1 MDNIEKKLI
10 ELRVESKKKAQAYL
24 FSKKQTEIAK
34 KALDVSVKEI
44 EELENKLG
52 YNAPA
57 LYPDKF
63 TKPKEEYDPTFYLEY
78 DASDPTCNLPVPDE
92 DEDHVGPGC
101 FNG

>member
-1 MDNIEKKLI
+1 MDELEKKLI

-24 FSKKQTEIAK
+24 FIKKKAEIAK

-52 YNAPA
+52 YNAPT

-63 TKPKEEYDPTFYLEY
+63 VK
-78 DASDPTCNLPVPDE
+78 
-92 DEDHVGPGC
+92 PGC